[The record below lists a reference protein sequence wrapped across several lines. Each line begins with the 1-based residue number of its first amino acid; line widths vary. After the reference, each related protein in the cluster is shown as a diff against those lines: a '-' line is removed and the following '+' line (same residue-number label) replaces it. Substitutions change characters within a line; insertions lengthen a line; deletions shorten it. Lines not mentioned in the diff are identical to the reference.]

1 MLYFTTSAIVFL
13 LEQIKNSVEGAFPEG
28 TGVEDNKLRVH
39 YVPMR
44 LQKWNLCVQ
53 SNRIFILEVLC

>member
-13 LEQIKNSVEGAFPEG
+13 LEQIKNSEEGAFPEG

-39 YVPMR
+39 NVPMR
-44 LQKWNLCVQ
+44 LQKWNLYIQ
-53 SNRIFILEVLC
+53 SNRIAILEVLC